1 MKSKYCDL
9 LDAAAAALFKAFN
22 GDLVNICI
30 LLELGGGGG
39 GIIFVCWEDCLG
51 KVKELPPLIKL
62 GLGNGGGTGGGI
74 WWSEIKNIKVII
86 KFFKI
91 TICQEDLRQNCK
103 YFPQDFCRVQN
114 SNIFSL
120 KS

>member
-1 MKSKYCDL
+1 MRSTYCDL

-74 WWSEIKNIKVII
+74 WWSEMKNIKVIP
-86 KFFKI
+86 KG
-91 TICQEDLRQNCK
+91 
-103 YFPQDFCRVQN
+103 
-114 SNIFSL
+114 
-120 KS
+120 